1 VPSLINVQ
9 STQASKTWQTAGF
22 IPSNL
27 IFSPLVPPNYKIGHQ
42 TRAANTSVAC
52 SSTMTV
58 TP

>member
-1 VPSLINVQ
+1 VPSLINVN
-9 STQASKTWQTAGF
+9 TKTASKTWQTAGF

-42 TRAANTSVAC
+42 SRAASTSVAC